1 MFSRE
6 ENDLLTRVDPAAPMG
21 KLFRHYW
28 IPALLSEEISEPDGP
43 PVRVRLLGEDL
54 VAFRDSQGRAG
65 LLAEPCSHRGT
76 SLCYGR
82 NEGGG
87 IRCIYHGWKYDVE
100 GNILETPA
108 EPGDSDFRKKIRHP
122 AYPCREAGGMVFAYM
137 GPEEKMP
144 LFPEYDWVGLPPA
157 NTRVVKSLLECNYLQ
172 GIEGDFDSSHVTFL
186 HRNDMRDKQALNRDG
201 APQLEVDE
209 SDFGMR
215 SISTRSAGE
224 KKYVRISL
232 FIWPA
237 FSITPGG
244 ATEGFKETESRGF
257 RFWVPIDDTHTWFYI
272 LSMRRTPYAE
282 EEKQKFRSWVDK
294 DYRKIRNAGNHY
306 LQNRALQKTVSFS
319 GIEATS
325 VAEQDACATESMG
338 AVYDRTKEHL
348 GASDK
353 TIIALR
359 RLFLRAVREI
369 QEGKEPPHLVRDPSE
384 NNFAGLRSSK
394 GLLPA
399 GASWRELL
407 KIEKEQNEVT

>member
-6 ENDLLTRVDPAAPMG
+6 ENDLLTRVDAAAPMG

-28 IPALLSEEISEPDGP
+28 IPALLSEEIAEPDCP

-76 SLCYGR
+76 SLYYGR
-82 NEGGG
+82 KEAGG
-87 IRCIYHGWKYDVE
+87 IRCIYHGWKYDIE
-100 GNILETPA
+100 GTVLETPA
-108 EPGDSDFRKKIRHP
+108 EPGDSDFRKKIRHL
-122 AYPCREAGGMVFAYM
+122 AYPCREAGGIVLSYM
-137 GPEEKMP
+137 GPEGKMP
-144 LFPEYDWVGLPPA
+144 LFADYDWVKLPLT

-186 HRNDMRDKQALNRDG
+186 HRNDMRDTEALNRDG
-201 APQLEVDE
+201 APQLEVEE
-209 SDFGMR
+209 SDFGMT
-215 SISTRSAGE
+215 SISSRNAGE
-224 KKYVRISL
+224 KQYVRTSL

-272 LSMRRTPYAE
+272 LSMRKTPYTE
-282 EEKQKFRSWVDK
+282 EEKKQFRSWVDK
-294 DYRKIRNAGNHY
+294 DYRRVRNARNDY
-306 LQNRALQKTVSFS
+306 LQNRSLQKTDSFS
-319 GIEATS
+319 GIEAVS

-359 RLFLRAVREI
+359 RLFLKAVREI
-369 QEGKEPPHLVRDPSE
+369 HEGKEPPHLVRDPAANDFSD
-384 NNFAGLRSSK
+384 LRSSK

-399 GASWRELL
+399 GASWRKLL
-407 KIEKEQNEVT
+407 KGEKEKNGGS